1 MDSVSEFP
9 SSGRAILVLHGPN
22 LNLLGK
28 REPGIYGATT
38 LDEINDAIRLAAQ
51 RRGFEIVACQ
61 SNYEG
66 ALIDE
71 IHRYGWNASGIIIN
85 PGAFT
90 HYSIALRDAIAA
102 VPAATIEIHISNTAA
117 REPFRHHS
125 VIAPVA
131 KGTIAGLGS
140 DGYLLAL
147 TFLMDA
153 AENQETPKRDGV

>member
-1 MDSVSEFP
+1 MDTVSEHV
-9 SSGRAILVLHGPN
+9 SGERTILVLHGPN
-22 LNLLGK
+22 LNLLGR
-28 REPGIYGATT
+28 REPGIYGTT
-38 LDEINDAIRLAAQ
+38 NLDDINDAIRDAA
-51 RRGFEIVACQ
+51 RHRGFDIVALQ

-71 IHRYGWNASGIIIN
+71 IHRYGWSASGIIIN

-102 VPAATIEIHISNTAA
+102 VPALTIEIHISNTAA

-131 KGTIAGLGS
+131 RGTIAGLGP

-147 TFLMDA
+147 KFLMDA
-153 AENQETPKRDGV
+153 AENQETPKRG